1 MYYLSLLQLKCKFV
15 KIHLHPIM
23 EDSSRRK
30 FLQNAGLASLV
41 SISPLAAE
49 PEKTQ
54 ELFIHHVLFY
64 LKDPNNA
71 KDEEKLLEGLK
82 KLAKVPQIQFVN
94 IGKPAATNR
103 SVIVKDYTFSWMC
116 FFKNII
122 EEEIYQTHPIHD
134 EFRKAYVHL
143 WEKVVI
149 YDSVG
154 AKKVS

>member
-1 MYYLSLLQLKCKFV
+1 LTYIQ
-15 KIHLHPIM
+15 IM

-49 PEKTQ
+49 PEKTK
-54 ELFIHHVLFY
+54 EVFIHHVLFY

-71 KDEEKLLEGLK
+71 QDEAKLLEGLK
-82 KLAKVPQIQFVN
+82 KLAKVPQIKYVN
-94 IGKPAATNR
+94 IGKPASTDR
-103 SVIVKDYTFSWMC
+103 SVIVKDYTFSWLC
-116 FFKNII
+116 LFDNII
-122 EEEIYQTHPIHD
+122 EEELYQTHPIHD
-134 EFRKAYVHL
+134 EFRNNYAHL

-154 AKKVS
+154 PKKV